1 MRTRYRPSSRSPE
14 FRWFVGAQ
22 AVSMIGNAM
31 TNTALYWLGIHLAHG
46 HALGLSVLAAAQFLP
61 MLFLSRR
68 AGLLA
73 EQHRPGRV
81 LAFTTMAECAGALAI
96 GIPLAAG
103 WMTIWYLWVLGFGIG
118 CAQALGQAAGQMFM
132 LDLVG
137 RADLRRGASVSSMVT
152 GLSKIAGPGL
162 AGFMIATVGGG
173 PVFLTDAASF
183 AGVIAILLWL
193 TQTTAPATSRTEAPA
208 TTARRL
214 RWVLQLPRGI
224 QLVAAMAL
232 LIGGFGY
239 QFEITNPLI
248 ATRVF
253 HLSAEAFGLLG
264 TLMAIGGIAG
274 SYYSSRRPN
283 PRGSGFAVWSLVF
296 GIAECVAAVMP
307 APWAYEIVMVVIGA
321 TITLFAITATVY
333 IRQAAPPAQL
343 GQSLS
348 AYNAAFIGFVPA
360 GAFAVA
366 AIATVAGTRWALI
379 GPGLVVAIFAAAIL
393 GLMRRIEEPR
403 TRPGRA

>member
-1 MRTRYRPSSRSPE
+1 
-14 FRWFVGAQ
+14 
-22 AVSMIGNAM
+22 
-31 TNTALYWLGIHLAHG
+31 
-46 HALGLSVLAAAQFLP
+46 
-61 MLFLSRR
+61 
-68 AGLLA
+68 
-73 EQHRPGRV
+73 
-81 LAFTTMAECAGALAI
+81 
-96 GIPLAAG
+96 
-103 WMTIWYLWVLGFGIG
+103 MTIWYLWVLGFGIG

-283 PRGSGFAVWSLVF
+283 PRGSEFAVWSLVF

-366 AIATVAGTRWALI
+366 AIATLAGTRWALI